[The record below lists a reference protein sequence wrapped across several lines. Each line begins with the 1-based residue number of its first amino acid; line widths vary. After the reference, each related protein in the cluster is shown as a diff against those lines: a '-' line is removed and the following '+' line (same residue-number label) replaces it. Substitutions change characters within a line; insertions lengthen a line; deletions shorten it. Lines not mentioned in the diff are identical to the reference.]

1 VTLGS
6 TGVTLGSTV
15 TLGSAGLTTL
25 GLSLMLVACPAEV
38 APTPAVPAK
47 PVVDETDP
55 RVARVGEDLYPV
67 AAIERTEKLE
77 RTPEPSG
84 LGTGKPDESNGVCR
98 LYAPR
103 LPDPECCK
111 GEYGVDADAV
121 AKTCGLELYLGE
133 SFQGTCGY
141 YFHRT
146 GDEPRWL
153 RASFVDGA
161 TPEDAAK
168 VHDTKMKRVSK
179 NDAFASEPVPG
190 VEGALW
196 SRNER
201 LRWAFLPGWDKVRMV
216 SWSSETC
223 TDEAAAKVLGQIAT
237 AKQPAPGTPR
247 EGLVPRART

>member
-1 VTLGS
+1 MRAKVHPIRTITAATMLLLG
-6 TGVTLGSTV
+6 
-15 TLGSAGLTTL
+15 
-25 GLSLMLVACPAEV
+25 CPSEV
-38 APTPAVPAK
+38 NVPTRPAK
-47 PVVDETDP
+47 RAAPVVDETDP
-55 RVARVGEDLYPV
+55 RVVRDGEDLYPV
-67 AAIERTEKLE
+67 AAKARAEEKER
-77 RTPEPSG
+77 PDEPSG

-103 LPDPECCK
+103 LPNPECCK
-111 GEYGVDADAV
+111 GEYGVDADFV
-121 AKTCGLELYLGE
+121 AKTCGHELYLGE

-153 RASFVDGA
+153 RASFVEGA

-168 VHDTKMKRVSK
+168 VHDTKMKRVTK

-201 LRWAFLPGWDKVRMV
+201 LRWAFVPGWDKVRMV

-223 TDEAAAKVLGQIAT
+223 TDDAAAKVLAQIAA
-237 AKQPAPGTPR
+237 AKQPAAGTPR
-247 EGLVPRART
+247 QGLVPRART